1 MFAAQDGAKFY
12 AGKGKVE
19 IQAQADGADLIARK
33 GVQII
38 STEDAIYITSPK
50 EIKLIAD
57 GSELKINSSGV
68 FATTSGKFEVKAGQ
82 HLFMGGGEVSAQLP
96 YLPVIGKNT
105 GSIELNYVYEDLSPV
120 KQATYELLFD
130 DGTSQKGQLDAN
142 GYAKIE
148 NIELGKKAKVLY
160 GEDIRVEPDHF
171 IKLLENPIINQKI
184 RTDEDANSARDSF
197 KSVYQSYLTDNFFDD
212 EIEEIQNGGDIVHDY
227 YDDYML
233 DNEINP
239 ETKSYTDTHLKNLTD
254 DEAETE
260 RNFQEGD
267 I

>member
-1 MFAAQDGAKFY
+1 M
-12 AGKGKVE
+12 
-19 IQAQADGADLIARK
+19 
-33 GVQII
+33 
-38 STEDAIYITSPK
+38 
-50 EIKLIAD
+50 
-57 GSELKINSSGV
+57 
-68 FATTSGKFEVKAGQ
+68 
-82 HLFMGGGEVSAQLP
+82 
-96 YLPVIGKNT
+96 
-105 GSIELNYVYEDLSPV
+105 
-120 KQATYELLFD
+120 LFD

-184 RTDEDANSARDSF
+184 RTDEDANSARESF
-197 KSVYQSYLTDNFFDD
+197 KAVYQSYLTDNFFDD

-260 RNFQEGD
+260 RNFQEGGR
-267 I
+267 IQT

>member
-1 MFAAQDGAKFY
+1 M
-12 AGKGKVE
+12 
-19 IQAQADGADLIARK
+19 
-33 GVQII
+33 
-38 STEDAIYITSPK
+38 
-50 EIKLIAD
+50 
-57 GSELKINSSGV
+57 
-68 FATTSGKFEVKAGQ
+68 
-82 HLFMGGGEVSAQLP
+82 
-96 YLPVIGKNT
+96 
-105 GSIELNYVYEDLSPV
+105 
-120 KQATYELLFD
+120 LFD

-184 RTDEDANSARDSF
+184 RTDEDANSARESF
-197 KSVYQSYLTDNFFDD
+197 KAVYQSYLTDNFFDD
-212 EIEEIQNGGDIVHDY
+212 EIEEIQNGEDIVHDY

-239 ETKSYTDTHLKNLTD
+239 ETKSYTDTQLKDLTD
-254 DEAETE
+254 DEEETE